1 MNMTHQVSS
10 RLSQDQLSQISV
22 KLFER
27 VTDLLDLFEI
37 EYEELGNRITFACPV
52 HGGDNTTALTIFT
65 EGDTLAGN
73 WCCWTHNC
81 ESTHKNTMI
90 GFVRGVLSYR
100 KGSSY
105 GFFDTIKFCLD
116 FLDCKLDSIK
126 DVPQEKDKD
135 NFIRSSQ
142 ILTKEKKEQSGKIT
156 REKVRKD
163 LCREVQYYTDRGYL
177 PETLDK
183 FDVGIC
189 DNPEKMMYDR
199 IVVPIYDDD
208 HKYMIGCIARSQ
220 SENVKPKWIHSKG
233 FRKGSCL
240 YNYWHAKQYI
250 SESETVVLVEG
261 QGDVW
266 RLDEA
271 GIYNAVGIFGCSLS
285 DEQLIILERSG
296 ALNLVLITDNDEA
309 GSDAKDKIKE
319 QCGRLFN
326 IYTPDIPKKDVGDM
340 TIEEIESLIKP
351 YTGQ

>member
-1 MNMTHQVSS
+1 MTHQVSN
-10 RLSQDQLSQISV
+10 RLSQDQLSQIST

-27 VTDLLDLFEI
+27 VTDILDFFEI
-37 EYEELGNRITFACPV
+37 EYEELPNRITFACPV

-73 WCCWTHNC
+73 WNCWTHNC
-81 ESTHKNTMI
+81 ESVYKNTMI

-100 KGSSY
+100 KGSEY
-105 GFFDTIKFCLD
+105 GFYDTVKFCLD

-142 ILTKEKKEQSGKIT
+142 ILTKEKKEQSSKIARQT
-156 REKVRKD
+156 VRKE
-163 LCREVQYYTDRGYL
+163 LHREVQYYTDRGYL
-177 PETLDK
+177 AETLDK

-189 DNPEKMMYDR
+189 LNSDKMMYNR
-199 IVVPIYDDD
+199 IVVPIYDDN
-208 HKYMIGCIARSQ
+208 HQYMIGCIARSQ

-240 YNYWHAKQYI
+240 YNYWHAKSHI
-250 SESETVVLVEG
+250 AESETVVLVEG

-271 GIYNAVGIFGCSLS
+271 GIHNAVGIFGCSLS

-296 ALNLVLITDNDEA
+296 ALNLVLMTDNDEA
-309 GSDAKDKIKE
+309 GLDAKEKIKD
-319 QCGRLFN
+319 QCERLFN
-326 IYTPDIPKKDVGDM
+326 IQTPEISKKDVGDM
-340 TIEEIESLIKP
+340 TVEEIESIIKP
-351 YTGQ
+351 QIRC

>member
-1 MNMTHQVSS
+1 MNMTQQVSN
-10 RLSQDQLSQISV
+10 RLSQHQLGQIS
-22 KLFER
+22 KRLFEKA
-27 VTDLLDLFEI
+27 TDLLDLFEI
-37 EYEELGNRITFACPV
+37 EYEELSNRITFACPI

-81 ESTHKNTMI
+81 EATYKNTMI

-100 KGSSY
+100 EGSSY

-135 NFIRSSQ
+135 NFIRSSR

-163 LCREVQYYTDRGYL
+163 LDNEVQYYTDRGYL
-177 PETLDK
+177 SSTLDK

-189 DNPEKMMYDR
+189 NNPDKMMYGR

-208 HKYMIGCIARSQ
+208 HKYMIGCIGRSQ
-220 SENVKPKWIHSKG
+220 CETVKPKWIHSKG
-233 FRKGSCL
+233 FRKSSCL
-240 YNYWHAKQYI
+240 YNYWYSKKYI
-250 SESETVVLVEG
+250 AESETVVLVEG
-261 QGDVW
+261 QGDIW

-296 ALNLVLITDNDEA
+296 ALNLVLLMDNDEA
-309 GSDAKDKIKE
+309 GSVAKNKIKE

-326 IYTPDIPKKDVGDM
+326 IRSPEILQKEVGDM
-340 TIEEIESLIKP
+340 SVEEVKSIIEPHTK
-351 YTGQ
+351 